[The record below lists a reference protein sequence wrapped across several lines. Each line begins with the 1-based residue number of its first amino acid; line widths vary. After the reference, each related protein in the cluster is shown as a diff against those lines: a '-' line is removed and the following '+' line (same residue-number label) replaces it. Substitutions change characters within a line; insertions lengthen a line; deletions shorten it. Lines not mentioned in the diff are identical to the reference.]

1 MIDDDAY
8 ADNDD
13 IHYND
18 DDGYDCHQ
26 QETVVQSQ
34 PGQPR
39 LEEELPPRSPEI
51 KAMKNMKCRLDIV
64 ECRLCK
70 QWETG
75 ISYKDDGRGSV
86 SHKVIWIMV
95 DIYMIL

>member
-1 MIDDDAY
+1 MIYDDAY
-8 ADNDD
+8 ADNNDD
-13 IHYND
+13 HND
-18 DDGYDCHQ
+18 DDGFDCHQ
-26 QETVVQSQ
+26 QETAVQSQ
-34 PGQPR
+34 QGQPR

-51 KAMKNMKCRLDIV
+51 KAMKNMK
-64 ECRLCK
+64 CRLCK

-95 DIYMIL
+95 DFNII

>member
-8 ADNDD
+8 ADNNDD
-13 IHYND
+13 DND

-26 QETVVQSQ
+26 QETAVQSQ
-34 PGQPR
+34 QGRPR
-39 LEEELPPRSPEI
+39 LEEELPPRSPQI

-70 QWETG
+70 QWETR
-75 ISYKDDGRGSV
+75 ISY
-86 SHKVIWIMV
+86 
-95 DIYMIL
+95 